1 MRRMLL
7 KGLAVMAS
15 LWMLGA
21 APPALAAEVTAAQA
35 KQMRTV
41 VQAQLA
47 AFASDDSK
55 RAFSF
60 AAPAIRQM
68 FGTPENFMTMVRT
81 GYPVVY
87 RPASVSFLKPT
98 IVDGHYLQGVQ
109 MTDANGAVWLAVYQL
124 QQQKNKRWLI
134 HGVHVVESDARMT

>member
-1 MRRMLL
+1 MRRWLL
-7 KGLAVMAS
+7 RVLAIAISLWALAGASTALAV
-15 LWMLGA
+15 
-21 APPALAAEVTAAQA
+21 EVTPAQA
-35 KQMRTV
+35 REMRAV

-47 AFASDDSK
+47 AFAADDSV

-60 AAPAIRQM
+60 AAPAIRRM
-68 FGTPENFMTMVRT
+68 FVTPEKFMTMVRS

-98 IVDGHYLQGVQ
+98 VVDGEFIQGVQ

-124 QQQKNKRWLI
+124 QRQKNKRWLI
-134 HGVHVVESDARMT
+134 HGVQVVESDARMT